1 MVWCGSN
8 AWIAPCAVTALAH
21 QIPAGPRDGDFQKQK
36 EQNRTKNRHTVTHTF
51 IVESVKPESLSAS
64 LSPWH
69 TVPRSRAQGGLSP
82 AHTAEPP
89 VGRLGRAGLMFGR
102 RVAGA
107 PPGRVL
113 PAGLWPH
120 AGRVPAQPFSAWC
133 RAFTGRDFD
142 RKRLR
147 LQAKWPFCV
156 LLSERITSREPKQIG
171 EVWVFK
177 NSVSLV
183 DTTDHMGREFG
194 Q

>member
-1 MVWCGSN
+1 MLS
-8 AWIAPCAVTALAH
+8 LAH
-21 QIPAGPRDGDFQKQK
+21 RIPAGPRDGDFQKQK
-36 EQNRTKNRHTVTHTF
+36 EQNRTKNHHTVTHTF
-51 IVESVKPESLSAS
+51 IVESVKPESVRLSEPLAHC
-64 LSPWH
+64 P
-69 TVPRSRAQGGLSP
+69 PQPGPGGLSP

-89 VGRLGRAGLMFGR
+89 VGRLGHAGLMFGC
-102 RVAGA
+102 RVIGA

-120 AGRVPAQPFSAWC
+120 AGRVPFSARC

-142 RKRLR
+142 RKQLR
-147 LQAKWPFCV
+147 LEAKWPFCV
-156 LLSERITSREPKQIG
+156 LLSECITSREPKQIG